1 MRTPTTPPVI
11 ESPILPSSEEV
22 SAWLDKGKPQCVG
35 GHSVPSF
42 DGWSN
47 EQLSGA
53 YRMLGILGTSPRI
66 RGQGL
71 ALLRCLSLQVVKAYE
86 ARIR

>member
-11 ESPILPSSEEV
+11 ENPILPSSEEV
-22 SAWLDKGKPQCVG
+22 VAWLDKGESQCDG

-42 DGWSN
+42 EGWSN

-53 YRMLGILGTSPRI
+53 YRMLGLLSTSPRI
-66 RGQGL
+66 RGQAL
-71 ALLRCLSLQVVKAYE
+71 ALLRCLALEVVKAYE
-86 ARIR
+86 ARIP